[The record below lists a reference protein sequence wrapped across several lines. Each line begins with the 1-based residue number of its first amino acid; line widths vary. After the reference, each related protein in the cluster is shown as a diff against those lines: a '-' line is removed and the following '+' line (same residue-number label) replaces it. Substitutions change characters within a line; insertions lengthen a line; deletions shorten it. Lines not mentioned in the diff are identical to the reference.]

1 MDFCYLYA
9 RSINAMWSI
18 QSSDTLNPLK
28 NWLNMSKK
36 KFLRATRTNRVF
48 AVERY
53 LVLEKDKHG
62 IPVKTKR
69 VYDLYMGYLQVA

>member
-1 MDFCYLYA
+1 
-9 RSINAMWSI
+9 
-18 QSSDTLNPLK
+18 
-28 NWLNMSKK
+28 MSKK

-48 AVERY
+48 AVEHY

-69 VYDLYMGYLQVA
+69 VYDLYMGYLQAS